1 MKNIYTI
8 LFLFIC
14 FSANAPIHIGVK
26 RGISIPNLEGN
37 SEQSK
42 GYTSRQDIYGRF
54 VSELSINQVTITATR
69 NEKFCLSV
77 INENEC
83 NR

>member
-1 MKNIYTI
+1 MVN
-8 LFLFIC
+8 
-14 FSANAPIHIGVK
+14 IGVK

-69 NEKFCLSV
+69 NEKMNERDQKLVKVNQAKLFCG
-77 INENEC
+77 
-83 NR
+83 